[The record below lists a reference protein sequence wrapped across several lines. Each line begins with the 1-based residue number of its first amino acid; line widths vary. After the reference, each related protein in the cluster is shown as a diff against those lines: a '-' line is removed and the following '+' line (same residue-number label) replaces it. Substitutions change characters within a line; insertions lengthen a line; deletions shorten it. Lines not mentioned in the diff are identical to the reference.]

1 MFHSEGWFSSLEL
14 LIQVPEMVPQ
24 NSNSRNIFKTANW
37 SVLNSNVVPETL
49 LLVVWKN
56 YTNYSSNT
64 GKLWNFLSPTDS
76 PKSTRI
82 NASARTQAP
91 QIGYITIPLHAN
103 TSELEELLLPVLQN
117 KFIIIMVSD
126 ARFSK
131 SYMARRLKEQIIEK
145 WSKWNSNTKN
155 SKFVCFKNH
164 AVKNQISTKSPCHG
178 SVRLMAPKNGNCP
191 RKVEIRELDIAHW
204 AIN

>member
-1 MFHSEGWFSSLEL
+1 MALEVFHSEGWFSSLEL

-56 YTNYSSNT
+56 YTNYSNNT

-126 ARFSK
+126 AKFSE
-131 SYMARRLKEQIIEK
+131 SYMARRLKEQRIE
-145 WSKWNSNTKN
+145 
-155 SKFVCFKNH
+155 
-164 AVKNQISTKSPCHG
+164 
-178 SVRLMAPKNGNCP
+178 
-191 RKVEIRELDIAHW
+191 
-204 AIN
+204 